1 MASATAKKKKT
12 ISKTTP
18 KKKGTV
24 VKKVSSKRS
33 ITPSSSKTV
42 KARASVS
49 RMRQAFVRVANQ
61 LKAELNGELEITRD
75 ASAGTFEVLV
85 NEKIVW
91 TITEKRPFP
100 KLKAKNMSDVAALVR
115 KAL

>member
-1 MASATAKKKKT
+1 
-12 ISKTTP
+12 
-18 KKKGTV
+18 
-24 VKKVSSKRS
+24 
-33 ITPSSSKTV
+33 
-42 KARASVS
+42 
-49 RMRQAFVRVANQ
+49 

>member
-24 VKKVSSKRS
+24 VKKVSSKR
-33 ITPSSSKTV
+33 T
-42 KARASVS
+42 
-49 RMRQAFVRVANQ
+49 FVRVANQ

>member
-1 MASATAKKKKT
+1 
-12 ISKTTP
+12 
-18 KKKGTV
+18 
-24 VKKVSSKRS
+24 
-33 ITPSSSKTV
+33 
-42 KARASVS
+42 
-49 RMRQAFVRVANQ
+49 
-61 LKAELNGELEITRD
+61 LKAELHGELEITRD

-85 NEKIVW
+85 NEKTVW